1 MVVEA
6 IRDFRD
12 LVVWQKGIT
21 LAKEVYRLTRKF
33 PGDERFGLVLQ
44 VRRAVVSI
52 SSNIAEGHARQG
64 REFGSYLSIARGSL
78 AEVHS
83 QLLLAVELGY
93 LPISELSSAL
103 DLVAEIQKMLASLAR
118 RISDTS

>member
-1 MVVEA
+1 MVEA
-6 IRDFRD
+6 IRGFRD

-64 REFGSYLSIARGSL
+64 REFGS
-78 AEVHS
+78 
-83 QLLLAVELGY
+83 
-93 LPISELSSAL
+93 
-103 DLVAEIQKMLASLAR
+103 
-118 RISDTS
+118 